1 MKDKATDLFG
11 RLQSGEVIEDTINA
25 AGEVSPKNFWAM
37 SEEEYKWI
45 LKIIE
50 PDNPDIGV
58 LPLIESTW
66 N

>member
-1 MKDKATDLFG
+1 VKDKATDLFG

-37 SEEEYKWI
+37 SEVEYKWI